1 VTPHLTFGA
10 YSIVTSPLL
19 PWPLILGLGVILVLL
34 AAYGIFRRAHGAVM
48 RLVLG
53 LLAIGLLANPA
64 VIQEQRQYEKDI
76 ALVLVDK
83 SPSQSLEHRQQDAD
97 KAVAALRTKIAAMP
111 DIDLHVVETT
121 GGTDPADKGTEL
133 VDALHRALADLPP
146 KRLAGTIIVSDGQ
159 VHDVPADGHDPSLT
173 APVHLLMTGDPD
185 AIDRR
190 LLLTE
195 TPTFG
200 IVGKNVAVK
209 LRVDDLG
216 SKPDGTSTARLH
228 IRRDGVA
235 LPDMD
240 LVIGSETTV
249 QLPLTHGGPSIFE
262 FNVADGPH
270 ELTRINNSAVITVN
284 GVRDNLKVLLVSGE
298 PSPGERTWRNLLKSD
313 PAVNLIHFTILR
325 PPAKSDATPINEL
338 ALIAFPIEDL
348 FRLKLKDFDLIIF
361 DRFQH
366 LNILPEEYF
375 HNIVNYVQNGG
386 AVLEVAGP
394 GSAGQ
399 FSLYQTPVAE
409 IFGALPT
416 GQEMLTGGFKP
427 ELTDLGRRHPVTA
440 GLLDGDPA
448 GNKPGA
454 EPSWGRWFRQ
464 LPVNANRGTTVMTGL
479 NGLPLL
485 ILEHQGKGRVAQL
498 LSDQIWLWSHGFE
511 GGGPHA
517 ELIRRIVHWLMA
529 EPELEEEDLR
539 ANIVDGKLEI
549 IRQSLSTDLPLLTV
563 THPDGHQEQVKL
575 TAATEGHSVAT
586 LPATETG
593 LYRITDGHRQAFA
606 AEGSLNA
613 LEFRDPRASPLPMAK
628 LIKNTGGGIVSL
640 TKQGMPDVRRVAT
653 GDTASGSNWFGLRQ
667 NRDYVVT
674 GIRQTPLLPVWV
686 ALILALCLMLTTW
699 HREGR

>member
-19 PWPLILGLGVILVLL
+19 PWPVILGLGAVLLVLAL
-34 AAYGIFRRAHGAVM
+34 YGIARRAHGGVL
-48 RLVLG
+48 RLLLG
-53 LLAIGLLANPA
+53 LVAICLLTNPA
-64 VIQEQRQYEKDI
+64 MIEEQRQYEKDV
-76 ALVLVDK
+76 ALVMVDR

-97 KAVAALRTKIAAMP
+97 QAVAAIRKQVATMP
-111 DIDLHVVETT
+111 DLDLRVVETA
-121 GGTDPADKGTEL
+121 GGTDHADKGTQM
-133 VDALHRALADLPP
+133 VDALHQALADMPP

-159 VHDVPADGHDPSLT
+159 IHDAPADGKDSSIT

-209 LRVDDLG
+209 LRADDLG
-216 SKPDGTSTARLH
+216 TQPDGTSTARLH
-228 IRRDGVA
+228 VRRDGA
-235 LPDMD
+235 DLPDID
-240 LVIGSETTV
+240 LLLGSETTV
-249 QLPLTHGGPSIFE
+249 QLPITHGGPNVFE

-284 GVRDNLKVLLVSGE
+284 GIRDSLKVLLVSGE

-366 LNILPEEYF
+366 LNILPDEYF
-375 HNIVNYVQNGG
+375 HNIVKYVENGG

-427 ELTDLGRRHPVTA
+427 KLTELGRRHPVTA

-448 GNKPGA
+448 ATKPDTD
-454 EPSWGRWFRQ
+454 PRWGRWFRQ
-464 LPVNANRGTTVMTGL
+464 LPVTAGRGTTVMTGL

-539 ANIVDGKLEI
+539 ANVVDGKLEI
-549 IRQSLSTDLPLLTV
+549 TRQSLGTDLPTLTV
-563 THPDGHQEQVKL
+563 TLPDGKQQQVKP
-575 TAATEGHSVAT
+575 TAADQGRSVAT

-593 LYRITDGHRQAFA
+593 LYRVSDGQHQAFA
-606 AEGSLNA
+606 ADGSLNA
-613 LEFRDPRASPLPMAK
+613 LEFRDPRASAQPLAK
-628 LIKNTGGGIVSL
+628 LVAATGGGIVSL
-640 TKQGMPDVRRVAT
+640 TKQGMPELRRVAA
-653 GDTASGSNWFGLRQ
+653 GDPAAGSRWLGLRE

-686 ALILALCLMLTTW
+686 ALALALGLLLLTW
-699 HREGR
+699 QREGR

>member
-1 VTPHLTFGA
+1 MNPHVTFGA
-10 YSIVTSPLL
+10 YSIATSPLL
-19 PWPLILGLGVILVLL
+19 PWPIIIGLGIVLLAL
-34 AAYGIFRRAHGAVM
+34 AAYGLVRRAHGSILRLLLGAV
-48 RLVLG
+48 
-53 LLAIGLLANPA
+53 AIGLLTNPA
-64 VIQEQRQYEKDI
+64 MIEEQRQYEKDV
-76 ALVLVDK
+76 ALVLVDR

-97 KAVAALRTKIAAMP
+97 QAVAAIRKQAATLPDLDLR
-111 DIDLHVVETT
+111 VVEST

-133 VDALHRALADLPP
+133 VEAMHRALADLPP
-146 KRLAGTIIVSDGQ
+146 RRQAGTIVVSDGQ
-159 VHDVPADGHDPSLT
+159 IHDAPPDGKDPNVT

-209 LRVDDLG
+209 LRADDLG

-228 IRRDGVA
+228 IRRDGTD
-235 LPDMD
+235 LPDID
-240 LVIGSETTV
+240 LLLGSETTI
-249 QLPLTHGGPSIFE
+249 QLPVAHGGPNVFE

-270 ELTRINNSAVITVN
+270 ELTPINNSAVITVN
-284 GVRDNLKVLLVSGE
+284 GIRDSLKVLLVSGE

-325 PPAKSDATPINEL
+325 PPSKSDATPINEL

-366 LNILPEEYF
+366 LNILPDEYF
-375 HNIVNYVQNGG
+375 HNIVKYVENGG

-409 IFGALPT
+409 IFGAMPT
-416 GQEMLTGGFKP
+416 GQEMMTGGFKP
-427 ELTDLGRRHPVTA
+427 KLTDLGRRHPVTA
-440 GLLDGDPA
+440 GLLSNDAAAKPDGDP
-448 GNKPGA
+448 G
-454 EPSWGRWFRQ
+454 WGRWFRQ
-464 LPVNANRGTTVMTGL
+464 LPVTAGRGTTVMTGL
-479 NGLPLL
+479 DGLPLL

-539 ANIVDGKLEI
+539 ADVVDGKLEVT
-549 IRQSLSTDLPLLTV
+549 RQSLGTDLPMLTV
-563 THPDGHQEQVKL
+563 TYPDGHQEQAKL
-575 TAATEGHSVAT
+575 TAGLQGKSVAT
-586 LPATETG
+586 LPARDPG
-593 LYRITDGHRQAFA
+593 LYRVSDGQRQAFA
-606 AEGSLNA
+606 ADGSLNA
-613 LEFRDPRASPLPMAK
+613 LEFRDPRASPQPLAK
-628 LIKNTGGGIVSL
+628 LVAASGGGIVSL
-640 TKQGMPDVRRVAT
+640 TKQGMPQLRRVAA
-653 GDTASGSNWFGLRQ
+653 GDPTAGNGWFGLRE
-667 NRDYVVT
+667 NRDYVVS
-674 GIRQTPLLPVWV
+674 GIRQMPLLPVW
-686 ALILALCLMLTTW
+686 LALALALGLLLLTW
-699 HREGR
+699 QREGR

>member
-1 VTPHLTFGA
+1 MTPHLTFGA
-10 YSIVTSPLL
+10 YSVLASPLV
-19 PWPLILGLGVILVLL
+19 PWPLILALSGIFLLIGV
-34 AAYGIFRRAHGAVM
+34 YGIFRHAHGAVM
-48 RLVLG
+48 RLILAV
-53 LLAIGLLANPA
+53 LAIGLLTNPS
-64 VIQEQRQYEKDI
+64 IIEQQRQYERDL
-76 ALVLVDK
+76 ALVLVDR
-83 SPSQSLEHRQQDAD
+83 SPSQGLEHRQQDAD
-97 KAVAALRTKIAAMP
+97 QALSAIKKKTAEMA
-111 DIDLHVVETT
+111 DLDLHVVEST
-121 GGTDPADKGTEL
+121 GGSDPSDKGTAL
-133 VDALHRALADLPP
+133 VEALHRALADLPP
-146 KRLAGTIIVSDGQ
+146 KRLAGTIIISDGQ
-159 VHDVPADGHDPSLT
+159 IHDAPADGHDPALT
-173 APVHLLMTGDPD
+173 APVHLLLTGDPD

-216 SKPDGTSTARLH
+216 SKPDGSSTARLH
-228 IRRDGVA
+228 IRRDGVE
-235 LPDMD
+235 LPDID
-240 LVIGSETTV
+240 VQIGNETTL
-249 QLPLTHGGPSIFE
+249 QLPLTHGGPSVFE

-284 GVRDNLKVLLVSGE
+284 GIRDSLKVLLVSGE

-348 FRLKLKDFDLIIF
+348 FRLKLKEFDLIIF

-366 LNILPEEYF
+366 LNILPDEYF
-375 HNIVNYVQNGG
+375 HNIVNYVENGG

-427 ELTDLGRRHPVTA
+427 KLTELGRRHPVTA
-440 GLLDGDPA
+440 GLLAGDAA
-448 GNKPGA
+448 GSKPDA
-454 EPSWGRWFRQ
+454 DPSWGRWFRQ
-464 LPVNANRGTTVMTGL
+464 LPVTAGRGTTVMTGL

-498 LSDQIWLWSHGFE
+498 LSDQIWLWSHGYE

-517 ELIRRIVHWLMA
+517 ELIRRIAHWLMA

-539 ANIVDGKLEI
+539 ATIVDGKLEI
-549 IRQSLSTDLPLLTV
+549 TRQSLGTDLPMLTV
-563 THPDGHQEQVKL
+563 THPDGRQEQVKL
-575 TAATEGHSVAT
+575 AAADQGHATAT
-586 LPATETG
+586 LAAGAPG
-593 LYRITDGHRQAFA
+593 LYRVSDGQRQAFA
-606 AEGSLNA
+606 AGGSLNA
-613 LEFRDPRASPLPMAK
+613 LEFRDPRASPLPLAK
-628 LIKNTGGGIVSL
+628 LVQTTGGGVVSYS
-640 TKQGMPDVRRVAT
+640 KQGIPELRRVAA
-653 GDTASGSNWFGLRQ
+653 GDEMAGNGWFGLRE

-686 ALILALCLMLTTW
+686 ALFLALGLMLLT
-699 HREGR
+699 G

>member
-1 VTPHLTFGA
+1 MTPHLTFGA

-19 PWPLILGLGVILVLL
+19 PWPVILGLGTVLLVLAL
-34 AAYGIFRRAHGAVM
+34 YGIVRRAHGGVL
-48 RLVLG
+48 RLLLG
-53 LLAIGLLANPA
+53 LVAICLLANPA
-64 VIQEQRQYEKDI
+64 MIEEQRQYEKDV
-76 ALVLVDK
+76 ALVLVDR

-97 KAVAALRTKIAAMP
+97 QAVAAIRKQVAAMP
-111 DIDLHVVETT
+111 DLDLRVVETT
-121 GGTDPADKGTEL
+121 GGNDHADKGTQMI
-133 VDALHRALADLPP
+133 DALHQALADMPS
-146 KRLAGTIIVSDGQ
+146 KRLAGTVIVSDGQ
-159 VHDVPADGHDPSLT
+159 IHDAPADGKDPTIT
-173 APVHLLMTGDPD
+173 APLHLLMTGDPD

-209 LRVDDLG
+209 LRADDLG
-216 SKPDGTSTARLH
+216 LKPDGTSTARLH
-228 IRRDGVA
+228 VRRDGTD
-235 LPDMD
+235 LPDID
-240 LVIGSETTV
+240 LLLGTETTV
-249 QLPLTHGGPSIFE
+249 QLPITHGGPNVFE

-284 GVRDNLKVLLVSGE
+284 GIRDSLKVLLVSGE

-366 LNILPEEYF
+366 LNILPDEYF
-375 HNIVNYVQNGG
+375 QNIVKYVENGG

-427 ELTDLGRRHPVTA
+427 KLTDLGRRHPVTA

-448 GNKPGA
+448 AGKPDT
-454 EPSWGRWFRQ
+454 PPRWGRWFRQ
-464 LPVNANRGTTVMTGL
+464 LPVTASRGTTVMTGL

-539 ANIVDGKLEI
+539 ANVVDGKLEI
-549 IRQSLSTDLPLLTV
+549 TRQSLNTDLPTLTV
-563 THPDGHQEQVKL
+563 TLPDGKQQQVKP
-575 TAATEGHSVAT
+575 TAADQGRSIVT

-593 LYRITDGHRQAFA
+593 LYRVSDGQRQAFA
-606 AEGSLNA
+606 ADGSLNA
-613 LEFRDPRASPLPMAK
+613 LEFRDPRASAQPLAK
-628 LIKNTGGGIVSL
+628 LVTATGGGIVSL
-640 TKQGMPDVRRVAT
+640 TKQGMPELRRVAA
-653 GDTASGSNWFGLRQ
+653 GDPAAGNGWLGLRE

-686 ALILALCLMLTTW
+686 ALALALGLLLLTW
-699 HREGR
+699 QREGR

>member
-1 VTPHLTFGA
+1 MTPHLTFGA

-19 PWPLILGLGVILVLL
+19 PWPLIIGLGIVLLVL
-34 AAYGIFRRAHGAVM
+34 AIYGMVRRAHGSVL
-48 RLVLG
+48 RLLLG
-53 LLAIGLLANPA
+53 LVTIGLLTNPA
-64 VIQEQRQYEKDI
+64 MIEEQRQYEKDV
-76 ALVLVDK
+76 ALVLIDR
-83 SPSQSLEHRQQDAD
+83 SPSQGLEHRQQDAD
-97 KAVAALRTKIAAMP
+97 QALAAIRQQAAAFPDLDLR
-111 DIDLHVVETT
+111 VVDST

-146 KRLAGTIIVSDGQ
+146 KRLAGSIVVSDGQ
-159 VHDVPADGHDPSLT
+159 IHDAPADGKDASIT
-173 APVHLLMTGDPD
+173 APLHLLMTGDPD

-195 TPTFG
+195 VPTYGF
-200 IVGKNVAVK
+200 VGKNAAVK
-209 LRVDDLG
+209 LRADDLG
-216 SKPDGTSTARLH
+216 IKPDGTGTARLH
-228 IRRDGVA
+228 IRRDGTD
-235 LPDMD
+235 LPDID
-240 LVIGSETTV
+240 LLLGSETTV
-249 QLPLTHGGPSIFE
+249 QLPIIHGGPNVFE

-284 GVRDNLKVLLVSGE
+284 GVRDSLKVLLVSGE

-325 PPAKSDATPINEL
+325 PPSKSDATPINEL

-366 LNILPEEYF
+366 LNILPDEYF
-375 HNIVNYVQNGG
+375 HNIVKYVENGG

-399 FSLYQTPVAE
+399 FSLYQTPVSE

-427 ELTDLGRRHPVTA
+427 KLTELGQRHPVTA
-440 GLLDGDPA
+440 GLLPESLA
-448 GNKPGA
+448 AKPNA
-454 EPSWGRWFRQ
+454 DPSWGRWFRQ
-464 LPVNANRGTTVMTGL
+464 LPVTANRGTTVMTGL

-549 IRQSLSTDLPLLTV
+549 TRQSLTTDLPMLTV
-563 THPDGHQEQVKL
+563 THPDGRQEQVKL
-575 TAATEGHSVAT
+575 TAADQGRAVAT
-586 LPATETG
+586 VAAAEPG
-593 LYRITDGHRQAFA
+593 LYRVSDGQRQAFA
-606 AEGSLNA
+606 ADGSLNA
-613 LEFRDPRASPLPMAK
+613 LEFRDPRASPQPLAK
-628 LIKNTGGGIVSL
+628 LIANTGGGAFSL
-640 TKQGMPDVRRVAT
+640 TKQGMPQLRRVAA
-653 GDTASGSNWFGLRQ
+653 GDPAAGAGWLGLRE
-667 NRDYVVT
+667 NRDYVVS
-674 GIRQTPLLPVWV
+674 GIRQMPLLPVWV
-686 ALILALCLMLTTW
+686 ALGLALGLLLLTW